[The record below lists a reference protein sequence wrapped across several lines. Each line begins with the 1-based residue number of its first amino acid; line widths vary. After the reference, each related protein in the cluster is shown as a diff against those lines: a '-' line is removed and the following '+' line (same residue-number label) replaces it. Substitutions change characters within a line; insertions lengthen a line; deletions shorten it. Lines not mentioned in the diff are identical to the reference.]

1 MVGRPQLDLAFR
13 NDEFRVNIVEVRAKK
28 VKGVYGL
35 AYLKQMQQF
44 LLEHKRY
51 LFIAG
56 TVFLAD
62 LVTKLLAY
70 FLLPFNEEVRIAGRK
85 LYLYLT
91 YNFEATG
98 GQAEYIL
105 GEVSKAN
112 GKLVLSALA
121 GIILGMYI
129 LLSQKLTLQ
138 LKWKVVIGLAVY
150 AALSVVVEATH
161 QAFERAF
168 SNHFA
173 SWFTK
178 VGAVFLYGSI
188 FYVLQNKVLKT
199 LLAVIIGCGLGNLAN
214 HFYPPYHVIDFLYS
228 DLLYQWLKMGI
239 FNLAD
244 LLINAAELLIIAYLL
259 YWLGKKIAVRVTRPK
274 MKVERGA

>member
-1 MVGRPQLDLAFR
+1 
-13 NDEFRVNIVEVRAKK
+13 
-28 VKGVYGL
+28 
-35 AYLKQMQQF
+35 MQKF
-44 LLEHKRY
+44 LEEHRRY

-62 LVTKLLAY
+62 LITKLLAY
-70 FLLPFNEEVRIAGRK
+70 FLLPFNEEVSIAGRK

-98 GQAEYIL
+98 SQAEYIL
-105 GEVSKAN
+105 GEASKAN
-112 GKLVLSALA
+112 AKLVLSAIA
-121 GIILGMYI
+121 GVILGVYI

-138 LKWKVVIGLAVY
+138 LKWKVVIGVAMY
-150 AALSVVVEATH
+150 ATLSLVIETTH
-161 QAFERAF
+161 QAFALALPK
-168 SNHFA
+168 HFT

-178 VGAVFLYGSI
+178 AGAIFLYGSI
-188 FYVLQNKVLKT
+188 FWVLQNKVLKT
-199 LLAVIIGCGLGNLAN
+199 LLAVIIGCGLGNLIN

-244 LLINAAELLIIAYLL
+244 VLINAAELMIGAYLL
-259 YWLGKKIAVRVTRPK
+259 YWLGRKIVVRFTQPK
-274 MKVERGA
+274 MKVDTGT